1 MGLFKRR
8 NKRSSGTSTSGTE
21 EQGKGGRGEEML
33 RVVNRTVGEDEQRV
47 WKAFV
52 RDVEGKAYVLIVGL
66 AGVLVAINVLVLPWE
81 VRVALSLLV
90 AAVVTYTL
98 TTRLHSASLD
108 YPAYLSSL
116 CSSRFAHPAD
126 PSSAAN
132 KKEYESAEWI
142 NAVLDKLWPIVDRGL
157 FVAGIDLMEDAMKAL
172 TPPVV
177 RSVRV
182 TSFEQGTHPVRVLGF
197 RILPSSPTS
206 SSFASSSS
214 ASPISS
220 SKPPS
225 SSPPST
231 KPPLGTSARHSGQ
244 GEAES
249 EIGESTHSAW
259 SDPSDPQPAPW
270 AADAEEQGEGKEAES
285 VEMEVEVAYR
295 RKVDVVRKGKG
306 QTDEEG
312 VRMERGTADDE
323 LGEGKIEPDDP
334 SENMHFVAYVGIGAH
349 KITTLP
355 VPVLIA
361 VTSLRGTMRLRLQFA
376 PEPPFIK
383 TITFGFEGMPQVEMS
398 AHPLRGSLDVL
409 SLPLLNIYVYK
420 AVESVIANFV
430 LPRNYGLDIRK
441 VLLGRDVAI
450 KTRTIG
456 IVVLVVHSASHL
468 PAPTKTAALLP
479 SRRPGIDPYVQV
491 SWAGMGK
498 SLYRTKVVRA
508 VKEGGEARWEE
519 MCFVRVASEPVQDG
533 AKIRLKLIDH
543 DRFREDDTLGYVDMP
558 IRSLHSKPGEWT
570 KRRDKLVTIEK
581 DAKGK
586 VNPKVAAAGEEGE
599 EESTVVEYSAAF
611 FPLVEKLP
619 KEDGKD
625 TQEKDEKRDPLA
637 STDFGA
643 RKFEEEEEHEKKKRG
658 RLEALQ
664 DLLAGRQP
672 APRSHPSGILSFQV
686 HSIAD
691 LQLEKHSGPMKSGMQ
706 NFKMGPTKA
715 VRKAELPS
723 SYVQAFVNDEMIFR
737 TRLKPFS
744 SAPYFNG
751 GSEAFLRDWTNA
763 NMSFAVMDYR
773 NRDHDVLAGY
783 VSINLGEVLSETS
796 QLSKWYP
803 LLGGSG
809 SGRIRISVLFKPL
822 AIDVH
827 PSLREWSVGTVQ
839 VASASLS
846 GLHERNF
853 AGGLRFETEEGT
865 SAIVPA
871 VNRQDASETDALTFD
886 FSSGPVVL
894 PVLSRIAP
902 VRVSLYGAAMTGAKS
917 SKTAF
922 AKGVFVV
929 NQVTRGN
936 PHEVHITLSRAK
948 DPVLPC
954 PRPLPQ
960 LLETP
965 VAESPAEANS
975 DETILSPRPSF
986 PSASA
991 PPRQPTNEDDLV
1003 LTLNLRWRPG
1013 MSSTHSTVV
1022 LSASSAARS
1031 AYQLYLYKRD
1041 TEAQSRREKRGEQER
1056 AEGEVMDDDDA
1067 RSADTSA
1074 GWSSE
1079 SDDDFGA
1086 EAIEEKKDG
1095 TRTRK
1100 GGTLRWLKHGAKV
1113 AQKKF
1118 KKTKDHGLTD
1128 PAPDT
1133 ELQASL

>member
-1 MGLFKRR
+1 MSLFKRR
-8 NKRSSGTSTSGTE
+8 NKRSSGTGGADATSRTPAQE
-21 EQGKGGRGEEML
+21 NKVL
-33 RVVNRTVGEDEQRV
+33 RVVNRTIGEDEQRV

-52 RDVEGKAYVLIVGL
+52 RDVEGKAYALIVAL
-66 AGVLVAINVLVLPWE
+66 VGVLVAINVFVFSWE

-90 AAVVTYTL
+90 SALVAYVL

-108 YPAYLSSL
+108 HPAYLSSL
-116 CSSRFAHPAD
+116 SSSRFNHPAD
-126 PSSAAN
+126 PASAAN
-132 KKEYESAEWI
+132 KTEYESADWI

-177 RSVRV
+177 RSVRI
-182 TSFEQGTHPVRVLGF
+182 TSFEQGIHPVRVLGF

-206 SSFASSSS
+206 SSFASSSP

-225 SSPPST
+225 SAPPST
-231 KPPLGTSARHSGQ
+231 KPPQGTSARMSGQ
-244 GEAES
+244 GEVEG
-249 EIGESTHSAW
+249 EVGESTHSAW
-259 SDPSDPQPAPW
+259 SDPSDPRPAPW

-285 VEMEVEVAYR
+285 VEMEVEIAYR
-295 RKVDVVRKGKG
+295 RKVDVVVKGKG
-306 QTDEEG
+306 EMDEEG
-312 VRMERGTADDE
+312 IEMGRGTGDDE
-323 LGEGKIEPDDP
+323 LGEGKIEPDEP
-334 SENMHFVAYVGIGAH
+334 SENMHFVAYVGIGAQ

-355 VPVLIA
+355 IPVLIA
-361 VTSLRGTMRLRLQFA
+361 VTSLRGTMRLRLQFV

-383 TITFGFEGMPQVEMS
+383 TVTFGFHGMPQVELS

-409 SLPLLNIYVYK
+409 SLPLLNTYVHK

-441 VLLGRDVAI
+441 VLLGGDVAI

-468 PAPTKTAALLP
+468 PAPTKTASLLP
-479 SRRPGIDPYVQV
+479 TRRPSIDPYVQI

-519 MCFVRVASEPVQDG
+519 M
-533 AKIRLKLIDH
+533 IRLKLIDH
-543 DRFREDDTLGYVDMP
+543 DRFREDDTLGYVDLP
-558 IRSLHSKPGEWT
+558 IKSLHSKPGKWT
-570 KRRDKLVTIEK
+570 RKTDKLVTIEK
-581 DAKGK
+581 DDKSK
-586 VNPKVAAAGEEGE
+586 INPVVATGGEEGE
-599 EESTVVEYSAAF
+599 QEATLVQYSAAF
-611 FPLVEKLP
+611 FPLVDKLP
-619 KEDGKD
+619 KKEGEHVN
-625 TQEKDEKRDPLA
+625 EKKENRDPLA

-643 RKFEEEEEHEKKKRG
+643 RKFEDEEEHEKKKRG

-672 APRSHPSGILSFQV
+672 APRSHPSGILAFQV

-691 LQLEKHSGPMKSGMQ
+691 LQLEKHSGPIKAGMQ
-706 NFKMGPTKA
+706 KLKMGPTKA
-715 VRKAELPS
+715 VRQAELPS

-763 NMSFAVMDYR
+763 NISFAVMDYR

-809 SGRIRISVLFKPL
+809 SGRVRISLLYKPL

-827 PSLREWSVGTVQ
+827 PSLREWSVGTLQ
-839 VASASLS
+839 VVSASLS

-853 AGGLRFETEEGT
+853 AGGLRFDTEEGG
-865 SAIVPA
+865 SAMVSA
-871 VNRQDASETDALTFD
+871 VDRQDASGADTLIFD
-886 FSSGPVVL
+886 FSFGPILL

-917 SKTAF
+917 SKKVF
-922 AKGVFVV
+922 ANGVLVV
-929 NQVTRGN
+929 NEVTRGE
-936 PHEVHITLSRAK
+936 PHEVRVVLSRAK
-948 DPVLPC
+948 DPVVPS
-954 PRPLPQ
+954 PYPLPQ
-960 LLETP
+960 LLDTG
-965 VAESPAEANS
+965 ATESTTKNNAS
-975 DETILSPRPSF
+975 GSSSPPDI
-986 PSASA
+986 SA
-991 PPRQPTNEDDLV
+991 PTMARHDAEPSVQDDLV

-1013 MSSTHSTVV
+1013 MSSAHSSVV

-1031 AYQLYLYKRD
+1031 AYQLYLYKHD
-1041 TEAQSRREKRGEQER
+1041 SEAQSRRETR
-1056 AEGEVMDDDDA
+1056 AEAERVGEVEVTNDGASDV
-1067 RSADTSA
+1067 DTSA

-1079 SDDDFGA
+1079 SEDDFEA
-1086 EAIEEKKDG
+1086 EGIEEKKDG

-1100 GGTLRWLKHGAKV
+1100 GGTIRWLKHGAKV
-1113 AQKKF
+1113 ARKKF
-1118 KKTKDHGLTD
+1118 KKTRDHGLTD

-1133 ELQASL
+1133 ELQAAL